1 MPSTGP
7 IQKIFRRPLVAG
19 ALGIILVLTPLHGAW
34 SASTSAFPR
43 LFGTNAVRSANTGMF
58 PKWMGMLERHF
69 AEERHGDV
77 RCRAADERAA
87 SAAAH
92 YASCAIWEWRSF
104 IDSENGHPVRVQLE
118 EVNAHLN
125 RHRYILDIVNYG
137 VQDYWATPREF
148 AIKDGDCEDFA
159 IAKYFT
165 LRKLGWKVDD
175 LRVVVLQDLN
185 LNIPHAVLAAYLDGE
200 VYVLDNQLHNVV
212 PASVI
217 LHYRP
222 YYSINEDAWW
232 LHEGRRTVDLS
243 RRPR

>member
-1 MPSTGP
+1 MPSTSP
-7 IQKIFRRPLVAG
+7 FRKIHRHRLAAS
-19 ALGIILVLTPLHGAW
+19 ALGIILALSPLHVAL
-34 SASTSAFPR
+34 SASSVYPQ
-43 LFGTNAVRSANTGMF
+43 LFGTSEVRSVNTGMF
-58 PKWMGMLERHF
+58 PKWISMLERHF
-69 AEERHGDV
+69 AEERHGDIA
-77 RCRAADERAA
+77 CAAAAERATN
-87 SAAAH
+87 AAAH
-92 YASCAIWEWRSF
+92 NAICAIWQWRTF
-104 IDSENGHPVRVQLE
+104 IDSENGHPLRAQLE

-165 LRKLGWKVDD
+165 LRKLGWKVSD

-185 LNIPHAVLAAYLDGE
+185 LNIAHAILVAYLDGE

-232 LHEGRRTVDLS
+232 LHDARRTLVSS
-243 RRPR
+243 RHPR